1 MENLVSISTGLV
13 YKFITDRNEMIRKL
27 RQFSPDGIELS
38 FAAPEYLFNFSVTAD
53 NRAYLRSLP
62 YVTIHAPWKT
72 VVYGPRGNGRSVVAA
87 IEKLY
92 LEINAKNVTV
102 HASEVQ
108 DFEIFHLPRC
118 QWSVENDDWRKG
130 ANRLEQI
137 EVILRR
143 YPWLKFTFDF
153 AHALTISEDEPKAYL
168 EKLRPR
174 MSQIHLSYFDRK
186 LKDHHFLSR
195 HRNVQIDSLTKLAA
209 TAGKPLVLECV
220 AETEEEIPLVT
231 QEIQYVKRL
240 DAGRQYQRTYD

>member
-1 MENLVSISTGLV
+1 MENLISISTGLV

-72 VVYGPRGNGRSVVAA
+72 VVYGPGGNGQSVVAA

-92 LEINAKNVTV
+92 SEINAKNVTV

-108 DFEIFHLPRC
+108 DFEMFHSPRC
-118 QWSVENDDWRKG
+118 QGAVENDDWRKG

-137 EVILRR
+137 EAILRR

-168 EKLRPR
+168 EKLGPR

-186 LKDHHFLSR
+186 LKDHHFLCR
-195 HRNVQIDSLTKLAA
+195 HRNAQIDVLTKLAV

-220 AETEEEIPLVT
+220 AGTEAEIPWVSEEIKY
-231 QEIQYVKRL
+231 I
-240 DAGRQYQRTYD
+240 RQFNS

>member
-1 MENLVSISTGLV
+1 MGNLISISTGLV

-27 RQFSPDGIELS
+27 REFSPDGIELS

-72 VVYGPRGNGRSVVAA
+72 VVYGPGGNGQAVVAA

-108 DFEIFHLPRC
+108 DFEMFHSPRC

-130 ANRLEQI
+130 VNHLEQI
-137 EVILRR
+137 ETILCRH
-143 YPWLKFTFDF
+143 PWLKFTFDF
-153 AHALTISEDEPKAYL
+153 AHALTIDENEPKAYL
-168 EKLRPR
+168 EKLGSR
-174 MSQIHLSYFDRK
+174 MSQIHLSYLDHE
-186 LKDHHFLSR
+186 LQDHHFLCQ
-195 HRNVQIDSLTKLAA
+195 HRNAQIDVLAKFA
-209 TAGKPLVLECV
+209 VIAGKPLVLECV
-220 AETEEEIPLVT
+220 AGTEKEISWVSEEMEYIKQLGT
-231 QEIQYVKRL
+231 
-240 DAGRQYQRTYD
+240 